1 MRDKVLVVHLWD
13 RPSSVIGEALD
24 KSAFEV
30 AILSGLS
37 HVVTSVLEL
46 NPALVLFEVGSWH
59 KPLEIMLSELMNIRS
74 GRSARKIILSDSSGL
89 DDKVRALDLGA
100 DDFLLKP
107 ISSRELLARI
117 NAVLRCR
124 MPECSED
131 NVQTLGELSLYRE
144 TMEILVG
151 KERKKLSPKEFGLLR
166 FFLDHP
172 GQVFSREE
180 LLESVWI
187 PWEIDDRR
195 VVDVYISRLRE
206 KIEIDPS
213 IPRRL
218 LTRRGH
224 GYVLVS
230 KTNSLEWY
238 GGRQKP

>member
-1 MRDKVLVVHLWD
+1 MDGCWWRSKGDKQLGLHQLPLLHSLGNNDMRDKVLVVHLWD

-131 NVQTLGELSLYRE
+131 NVQPLGELSLYPE
-144 TMEILVG
+144 TKEILVC
-151 KERKKLSPKEFGLLR
+151 KRKKKPNPKEIGLLP

-180 LLESVWI
+180 LLESV
-187 PWEIDDRR
+187 
-195 VVDVYISRLRE
+195 
-206 KIEIDPS
+206 
-213 IPRRL
+213 
-218 LTRRGH
+218 
-224 GYVLVS
+224 
-230 KTNSLEWY
+230 
-238 GGRQKP
+238 